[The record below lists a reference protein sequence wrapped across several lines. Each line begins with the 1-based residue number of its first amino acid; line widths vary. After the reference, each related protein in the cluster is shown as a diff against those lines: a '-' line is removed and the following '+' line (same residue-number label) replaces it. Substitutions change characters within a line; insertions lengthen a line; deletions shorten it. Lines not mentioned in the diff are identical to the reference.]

1 MYDLIVIGGGPG
13 GYHAAIHGAQGGL
26 KTALI
31 EKHKL
36 GGICLQE
43 GCIPTKSLVYSSEVL
58 RTCKDANT
66 FGIEVE
72 NYAVNWPKVQS
83 RKNHVVDQL
92 TKGIGKLMQGNKV
105 EVIPGTAT
113 LTGKQTNGLKEVAV
127 ELAAGGKQL
136 LETKNI
142 IIATGS
148 VPATPPIPGSNLP
161 GVVGS
166 REALEFDTV
175 PEQLLIVGG
184 GIIGVEFADVYSAFG
199 SQVTI
204 VEFLPRILTTLD
216 GDIGKR
222 VEMELKRS
230 KIKIHTGSQVT
241 EIKEAEGKLLATVA
255 KGEKT
260 NSFAADKILIATGRR
275 PNVLGLGLEQADIEF
290 SEKTGIMVN
299 QYLQTNVE
307 GIYAIGDVTGNYLLA
322 HVASAEGLA
331 AVDHIL
337 GAPRAMD
344 YRAVPSALYT
354 HPEAAGVGVTEEQ
367 AKEQELAYKATKF
380 MLGGNSRAVTTGSNR
395 GMIKLITT
403 VPENKI
409 IGAHI
414 IGPNASELIHE
425 LVLAVNTSLTA
436 EEVAHTIHA
445 HPSLSESIMETA
457 HGSAFGHF
465 IHMM

>member
-1 MYDLIVIGGGPG
+1 MFDLIVIGGGPG

-36 GGICLQE
+36 GGVCLQE
-43 GCIPTKSLVYSSEVL
+43 GCIPTKSLVYSAEVL
-58 RTCKDANT
+58 RTCKDAGS
-66 FGIEVE
+66 FGIKVE
-72 NYAVNWPKVQS
+72 DYTVDWPAVQS
-83 RKNHVVDQL
+83 RKNSVVDQL
-92 TKGIGKLMQGNKV
+92 TTGVAKLMEANGI

-113 LTGKQTNGLKEVAV
+113 LTGKQDNGLKEVVV
-127 ELAAGGKQL
+127 ELTTGGREL
-136 LETKNI
+136 FMAKNI

-148 VPATPPIPGSNLP
+148 IPAEPPIPGSDLP
-161 GVVGS
+161 GVAGS
-166 REALEFDTV
+166 REALEFDAV
-175 PEQLLIVGG
+175 PEKLLIVGG
-184 GIIGVEFADVYSAFG
+184 GIIGVEFADIYSAFG

-204 VEFLPRILTTLD
+204 VEFLPRILATLD

-230 KIKIHTGSQVT
+230 KIKIFTGSQVT
-241 EIKEAEGKLLATVA
+241 EIKEAEGKLLATIV

-260 NSFAADKILIATGRR
+260 DSLAVDRILIATGRR
-275 PNVLGLGLEQADIEF
+275 PNVQGLGLVQTGIEF
-290 SEKTGIMVN
+290 SEKTGIKVN
-299 QYLQTNVE
+299 EYLQTNVE

-322 HVASAEGLA
+322 HVASAEGIA

-337 GAPRAMD
+337 GASRAMD

-354 HPEAAGVGVTEEQ
+354 HPEAAGVGFTEEQ
-367 AKEQELAYKATKF
+367 AKEQGLTYKATKF
-380 MLGGNSRAVTTGSNR
+380 MLGANSRAVTTGSNR
-395 GMIKLITT
+395 GMIKLITS

-445 HPSLSESIMETA
+445 HPTLSEAVMETA
-457 HGSAFGHF
+457 HGVFGGF
-465 IHMM
+465 IHMV